1 MKNVDKE
8 ILDRIDIN
16 SNNTYYLLPQKT
28 IKRTFWI
35 ILQCVWLTQWK
46 MEELCQNKSP
56 KLFSWI

>member
-28 IKRTFWI
+28 IKRTF
-35 ILQCVWLTQWK
+35 
-46 MEELCQNKSP
+46 
-56 KLFSWI
+56 

>member
-28 IKRTFWI
+28 IIKRTF
-35 ILQCVWLTQWK
+35 
-46 MEELCQNKSP
+46 
-56 KLFSWI
+56 

>member
-46 MEELCQNKSP
+46 MEELVGRVSKS
-56 KLFSWI
+56 L